1 MVYGYGGQSGKNG
14 SGYSQP
20 DTDKNTFKAPT
31 TGLTDVFFTTGMNE
45 DAANFIETKK
55 RLARHDGTCN
65 YRGAATASLVIE
77 TMTPP
82 TFKTPKRPDEPTF
95 KDEAGQKL
103 SEGQEKL
110 ALSTPRRPQ
119 KSSQLRRQV

>member
-20 DTDKNTFKAPT
+20 NTDKNTFKAPT

-55 RLARHDGTCN
+55 RLARHVGTCN
-65 YRGAATASLVIE
+65 CRGCSTVVASPN
-77 TMTPP
+77 M
-82 TFKTPKRPDEPTF
+82 
-95 KDEAGQKL
+95 
-103 SEGQEKL
+103 SC
-110 ALSTPRRPQ
+110 
-119 KSSQLRRQV
+119 